1 MLSVFPECSFL
12 GQLNSVEPPW
22 YGPVCPVVWEGWR
35 RETSPYPDRWHE
47 AALSSGIETGL
58 LFDTKLT
65 AGEYRYDRAR
75 HLENKIAEAA
85 AFRDRAVEER
95 EKEPDGRRDRRPRRR
110 ASSLRMKASAD

>member
-1 MLSVFPECSFL
+1 MKAPVTWKF
-12 GQLNSVEPPW
+12 G
-22 YGPVCPVVWEGWR
+22 GPSHRPNVGN
-35 RETSPYPDRWHE
+35 WHS

-58 LFDTKLT
+58 LFDAKLT

-75 HLENKIAEAA
+75 HLENNIAEAA

-110 ASSLRMKASAD
+110 ASS